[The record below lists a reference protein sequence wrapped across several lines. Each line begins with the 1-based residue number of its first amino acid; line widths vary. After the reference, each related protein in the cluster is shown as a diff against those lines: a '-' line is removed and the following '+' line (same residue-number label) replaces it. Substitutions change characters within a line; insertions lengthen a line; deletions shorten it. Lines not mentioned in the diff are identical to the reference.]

1 MKVDR
6 LRCARLKKI
15 GLGAVFIPIGA
26 AGLFEMCVGGTH
38 TGIILYYLFI
48 ILSAKGSFCRMFQRF
63 GYPTKVI
70 NAMYSPFPR

>member
-1 MKVDR
+1 
-6 LRCARLKKI
+6 
-15 GLGAVFIPIGA
+15 
-26 AGLFEMCVGGTH
+26 MCLHGTH

-63 GYPTKVI
+63 GYPTEVI